1 MALEFSRLRAVSLP
15 RSGTALSSWVLLALA
30 LGFRSY
36 GVTVRQ
42 LVYGAPAMLYSMGE
56 AKNACDFD

>member
-1 MALEFSRLRAVSLP
+1 MEFPEKLLISTLELNKPLRCPIGLRHLP
-15 RSGTALSSWVLLALA
+15 RSGTALSSWVLLAMG

-42 LVYGAPAMLYSMGE
+42 LV
-56 AKNACDFD
+56 